1 LRYRGDQRHQR
12 RLIDISEIGV
22 PAAGKEIKFIALRV
36 VTAGGGCMHQTDQDG
51 RHPDDR
57 LARE

>member
-1 LRYRGDQRHQR
+1 LRRCCDQRHQR

-22 PAAGKEIKFIALRV
+22 PAADKEIKFIALR
-36 VTAGGGCMHQTDQDG
+36 GGGCMHQTDQDG